1 MSLENLCCLYSNILK
16 AQHSNKLF
24 LFYLDLLYIFKFAL
38 LHSSYS
44 FILRTESH
52 SSWKQVIFSG
62 SETFKGLCVSK
73 SSFIS
78 NEVFWFSYSYISKSK
93 KINSKQQRKQ
103 PFIRNSLIRMF
114 KLFFP
119 KRCSIKRS

>member
-16 AQHSNKLF
+16 VQHSNKL

-44 FILRTESH
+44 FILRTASH

-62 SETFKGLCVSK
+62 NETFKELCVSK
-73 SSFIS
+73 PSFIS
-78 NEVFWFSYSYISKSK
+78 NEVFWFSYFNISKSK